1 MAIDKAWQFQILKE
15 ELGGRLYHYHDKSG
29 LECDAV
35 MRLENGEYGLIE
47 VKLGGEVLIA
57 KGRKALQ
64 TLAAKIDRTKMPRPS
79 FMMVLGAEG
88 DFA

>member
-1 MAIDKAWQFQILKE
+1 MSIPHFLTVIFWQWQNPPIAAKFTNEIAPNSPME
-15 ELGGRLYHYHDKSG
+15 
-29 LECDAV
+29 
-35 MRLENGEYGLIE
+35 I
-47 VKLGGEVLIA
+47 GGEVLIA

-64 TLAAKIDRTKMPRPS
+64 TLAAKIDRTKMLLPS

>member
-1 MAIDKAWQFQILKE
+1 MEIGD
-15 ELGGRLYHYHDKSG
+15 
-29 LECDAV
+29 
-35 MRLENGEYGLIE
+35 
-47 VKLGGEVLIA
+47 EVLIA

-64 TLAAKIDRTKMPRPS
+64 SLAAKIDRTKMPLPS

>member
-1 MAIDKAWQFQILKE
+1 MAI
-15 ELGGRLYHYHDKSG
+15 
-29 LECDAV
+29 
-35 MRLENGEYGLIE
+35 
-47 VKLGGEVLIA
+47 GGEALIA